1 MLLLLALLCRGVA
14 AAQSVQRARW
24 WLDNEPQPVTSVTS
38 FASIDVSLEE
48 LQPGLHTFSTM
59 VQDDEGHWSHAVS
72 HYFVL
77 VSSDDVASHSLA
89 RCQYWI
95 DSDFAGAK
103 MSNVAG
109 GAATVDIDVTA
120 LRPGLHY
127 VTVRSQDNAGRWS
140 PPVAHYFA
148 IISPDE
154 AGSHT
159 LTRYEYWLDDD
170 YAGARSGNL
179 ANGLATVDIDVT
191 ALRPGL
197 HYVTVR
203 AKNEAGSWS
212 PPVAHYFAII
222 SPDEAG
228 SHTLT
233 RYEYWLDDD
242 YAGARSGNLANGLAT
257 VDIDVTALRPGLHY
271 VTVRAKNEAGSWS
284 PPVAHYFMLI
294 SADDASA
301 KDVSACRYWID
312 GDNDNPVTSAVT
324 AGMLNLD
331 LDISSLKS
339 GIHTITCL
347 VQDDRGRWSVPT
359 TCYFMVLGNEALHH
373 ALLVGYEY
381 WFNSAPRIQVA
392 VTPAQMLH
400 MDDIVVPIKN
410 VVPNKIAGYRFDVP
424 SLTALVPDDVLF
436 GLQVIDEDGNLS
448 GARVDTIPMDV
459 PLPVPLQLLKHRVP
473 VTHAAPAAGTIQGY
487 HVVNLGADCIV
498 TVIVEGA
505 DVKADFFDG
514 QGNQLEVTKTV
525 QDGTTTYRLQPPA
538 GNLYVLTYDAAGEAS
553 ENTVEAIIDIHG
565 DVNNDGEVSVADITL
580 LVSLV
585 MGGEADEDTR
595 VRADVNLDGEISVA
609 DVTALVAIVMAQ

>member
-14 AAQSVQRARW
+14 DAQSVQRARW
-24 WLDNEPQPVTSVTS
+24 WLDNEPQPVTALAS
-38 FASIDVSLEE
+38 FGSFDVP
-48 LQPGLHTFSTM
+48 LQGLLPGLHTFSAM
-59 VQDDEGHWSHAVS
+59 VQDSENRWSPAVS
-72 HYFVL
+72 HYFVIM
-77 VSSDDVASHSLA
+77 SPEAASARSLTE
-89 RCQYWI
+89 CQYWV
-95 DSDFAGAK
+95 DADFAGARTSA
-103 MSNVAG
+103 MSAGNVVGVDLNVAS
-109 GAATVDIDVTA
+109 
-120 LRPGLHY
+120 LRPGLHS
-127 VTVRSQDNAGRWS
+127 VSVRARDNGGRWS
-140 PPVAHYFA
+140 PVVSHYFV
-148 IISPDE
+148 IVSPE
-154 AGSHT
+154 AAAAT
-159 LTRYEYWLDDD
+159 QATQCRYWMDGD
-170 YAGARSGNL
+170 N
-179 ANGLATVDIDVT
+179 ANPVT
-191 ALRPGL
+191 AAMTDGALHLDADLAALKPGL
-197 HYVTVR
+197 H
-203 AKNEAGSWS
+203 S
-212 PPVAHYFAII
+212 
-222 SPDEAG
+222 
-228 SHTLT
+228 
-233 RYEYWLDDD
+233 
-242 YAGARSGNLANGLAT
+242 
-257 VDIDVTALRPGLHY
+257 
-271 VTVRAKNEAGSWS
+271 
-284 PPVAHYFMLI
+284 
-294 SADDASA
+294 
-301 KDVSACRYWID
+301 
-312 GDNDNPVTSAVT
+312 
-324 AGMLNLD
+324 
-331 LDISSLKS
+331 
-339 GIHTITCL
+339 ITCV
-347 VQDDRGRWSVPT
+347 VQDDMGRWSVPVT
-359 TCYFMVLGNEALHH
+359 HLFMVLAGDALREP
-373 ALLVGYEY
+373 LLVGYEY

-400 MDDIVVPIKN
+400 MDDIVVPIEN

-487 HVVNLGADCIV
+487 YVANLGADCIV

>member
-1 MLLLLALLCRGVA
+1 M
-14 AAQSVQRARW
+14 
-24 WLDNEPQPVTSVTS
+24 
-38 FASIDVSLEE
+38 
-48 LQPGLHTFSTM
+48 
-59 VQDDEGHWSHAVS
+59 
-72 HYFVL
+72 
-77 VSSDDVASHSLA
+77 
-89 RCQYWI
+89 
-95 DSDFAGAK
+95 
-103 MSNVAG
+103 
-109 GAATVDIDVTA
+109 
-120 LRPGLHY
+120 
-127 VTVRSQDNAGRWS
+127 
-140 PPVAHYFA
+140 
-148 IISPDE
+148 
-154 AGSHT
+154 
-159 LTRYEYWLDDD
+159 
-170 YAGARSGNL
+170 
-179 ANGLATVDIDVT
+179 
-191 ALRPGL
+191 
-197 HYVTVR
+197 
-203 AKNEAGSWS
+203 
-212 PPVAHYFAII
+212 
-222 SPDEAG
+222 
-228 SHTLT
+228 
-233 RYEYWLDDD
+233 
-242 YAGARSGNLANGLAT
+242 
-257 VDIDVTALRPGLHY
+257 TALRPGLHY

-331 LDISSLKS
+331 LDISSLKP

-487 HVVNLGADCIV
+487 HVANLGADCIV

>member
-59 VQDDEGHWSHAVS
+59 VQDDEGHWSPAVS

-212 PPVAHYFAII
+212 PPVAHYF
-222 SPDEAG
+222 
-228 SHTLT
+228 
-233 RYEYWLDDD
+233 
-242 YAGARSGNLANGLAT
+242 
-257 VDIDVTALRPGLHY
+257 
-271 VTVRAKNEAGSWS
+271 
-284 PPVAHYFMLI
+284 MLI
-294 SADDASA
+294 LADDASA

-331 LDISSLKS
+331 LDISSLKPGLHS
-339 GIHTITCL
+339 ITCV
-347 VQDDRGRWSVPT
+347 VQDDMGRWSVPVT
-359 TCYFMVLGNEALHH
+359 HLFMVLAGDALREP
-373 ALLVGYEY
+373 LLVGYEY

-400 MDDIVVPIKN
+400 MDDIVVPIEN

-436 GLQVIDEDGNLS
+436 GLQVVDEDGNLS

-487 HVVNLGADCIV
+487 HVANLGADCIV